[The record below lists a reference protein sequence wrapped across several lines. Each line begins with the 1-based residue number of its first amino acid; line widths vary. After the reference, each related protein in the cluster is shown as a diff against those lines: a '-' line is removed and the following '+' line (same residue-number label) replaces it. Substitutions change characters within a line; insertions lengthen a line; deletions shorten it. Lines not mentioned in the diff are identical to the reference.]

1 MQGDGFSFVPLIQ
14 QYFKEGTMTSALLI
28 IDVQQALC
36 AGEYECS
43 GITRVI
49 DTINGLSARARAA
62 GIPVVLIQ
70 HEEAG
75 SPLAHEAEGW
85 QLAEGLNVSTKDWQV
100 RKTTPDSFYQ
110 TNLQKLLPVQD
121 FECLIICGLQTD
133 YCVNATVRQA
143 LALGYDVV
151 LAADAH
157 STVDNGNITAE
168 DIIAEHNKDLAH
180 LTGSVARIDV
190 KPAAGITF

>member
-1 MQGDGFSFVPLIQ
+1 
-14 QYFKEGTMTSALLI
+14 MTSALLI
-28 IDVQQALC
+28 IDVQRALC
-36 AGEYECS
+36 AGEYECFEI
-43 GITRVI
+43 GRII
-49 DTINGLSARARAA
+49 DTINGLSARARTA

-75 SPLAHEAEGW
+75 STLAHEAQGW
-85 QLAEGLNVSTKDWQV
+85 QLAQGLDVSPKDWRV

-121 FECLIICGLQTD
+121 FEQLVICGLQTD

-190 KPAAGITF
+190 KAAAAITF

>member
-1 MQGDGFSFVPLIQ
+1 
-14 QYFKEGTMTSALLI
+14 MTTAMLI
-28 IDVQQALC
+28 IDVQRALC
-36 AGEYECS
+36 TGEYECFEIS
-43 GITRVI
+43 RVI
-49 DTINGLSARARAA
+49 DTINGLSTRARKA

-70 HEEAG
+70 HEEDG
-75 SPLAHEAEGW
+75 SPLAYNAEGW
-85 QLAEGLNVSTKDWQV
+85 QLAEGLETSPKDWHV

-121 FECLIICGLQTD
+121 FERLVICGLQTD

-143 LALGYDVV
+143 LQLGYDVV

-157 STVDNGNITAE
+157 STVDNGNIPAE
-168 DIIAEHNKDLAH
+168 DIIAEHNRDLAH

-190 KPAAGITF
+190 IPAADITF